1 MKHASRVSG
10 VALALGLLLFTACG
24 KGAVFLTIEAVG
36 PEGVLRVPDEVDK
49 VLVRVT
55 NPESAEV
62 LLEKEYPLTSEH
74 RFPLTL
80 GLEPGSETG
89 ESIRVEVVAFKEDQL
104 VGEAATV
111 VLITAQQE
119 STVTLRI
126 VKG

>member
-1 MKHASRVSG
+1 

>member
-1 MKHASRVSG
+1 MKHSWRISG
-10 VALALGLLLFTACG
+10 AVLALGLLLLTACG
-24 KGAVFLTIEAVG
+24 NGAVFLTIEAVG
-36 PEGVLRVPDEVDK
+36 PEGALRVPDDVDK

-55 NPESAEV
+55 KPENAEV
-62 LLEKEYPLTSEH
+62 LLEKEYTLTSEQ

-104 VGEAATV
+104 VGDATAV
-111 VLITAQQE
+111 VPITAQQE

-126 VKG
+126 VTP

>member
-1 MKHASRVSG
+1 VKHSWRISG
-10 VALALGLLLFTACG
+10 AVLALGLLLLTACG
-24 KGAVFLTIEAVG
+24 NGAVFLTIEAVG
-36 PEGVLRVPDEVDK
+36 PEGALRVPDDVDK

-55 NPESAEV
+55 KPENAEV
-62 LLEKEYPLTSEH
+62 LLEKEYTLTSEQ

-104 VGEAATV
+104 VGDATAV
-111 VLITAQQE
+111 VPITAQQE

-126 VKG
+126 VTP